1 MGVKISEQKSGTKRT
16 KKRESVQAQMYYET
30 TITPSDYEIH
40 TKARFSICRHR
51 HSAQLDFARAN
62 ITQDAI
68 TAPDI
73 FSPENA
79 RLDAGLNSKH
89 AKHRK

>member
-1 MGVKISEQKSGTKRT
+1 MDVEKAYGCQHQRT
-16 KKRESVQAQMYYET
+16 KKRESVQAQMYYKT
-30 TITPSDYEIH
+30 SITPSDYEIH
-40 TKARFSICRHR
+40 IKARFSIFCHR

-68 TAPDI
+68 TASDI

-79 RLDAGLNSKH
+79 RLDAGLNSK
-89 AKHRK
+89 